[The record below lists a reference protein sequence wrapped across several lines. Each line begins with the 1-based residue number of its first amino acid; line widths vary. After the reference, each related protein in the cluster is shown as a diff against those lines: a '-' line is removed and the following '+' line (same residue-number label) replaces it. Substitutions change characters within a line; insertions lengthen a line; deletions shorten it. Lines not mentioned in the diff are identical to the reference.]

1 MSDDTYAVYA
11 IKYAELSRPQSEN
24 FLDGDPHDT
33 SAMPLDYYVWVIAG
47 ANRTIVV
54 DTGFGADVA
63 AKRGRRITQPVERG
77 LAALGVDP
85 GTVRDVIVTHMHYDH
100 CGNGELFEHARYHV
114 QDAEMEYVSG
124 RCMCH
129 REISRAF
136 EADDVA
142 RMVHRV
148 FAGRVAFHDGDDA
161 IAPGVTV
168 HRIGG
173 HTKGLQAV
181 RVATERGDVVLASDS
196 SHLYAHMEN
205 GRVFPVVYSVGDV
218 LEGYRKLYRLAS
230 SAQHVIPGHDPL
242 VLERYPPASD
252 ASEGWIARVDRP
264 PSRS

>member
-33 SAMPLDYYVWVIAG
+33 SDMPLDYFVWAVVG

-77 LAALGVDP
+77 LAALGIDP
-85 GTVRDVIVTHMHYDH
+85 STVRDVIVTHMHYDH
-100 CGNGELFEHARYHV
+100 CGNGELFEGARYHV

-129 REISRAF
+129 REISKAF
-136 EADDVA
+136 EPDDVA

-148 FAGRVAFHDGDDA
+148 FEGRVLFHDGDDT
-161 IAPGVTV
+161 IAPGVSV
-168 HRIGG
+168 HRLGG

-181 RVATERGDVVLASDS
+181 RVATERGQVVLASDA
-196 SHLYAHMEN
+196 SHFYAHIEN
-205 GRVFPVVYSVGDV
+205 GRVFPVVYNVGDV
-218 LEGYRKLYRLAS
+218 LEGYGRLRRLAS
-230 SAQHVIPGHDPL
+230 SAEHVIPGHDPL
-242 VLERYPPASD
+242 VIERYPPASD
-252 ASEGWIARVDRP
+252 ATEGWIARLDRP
-264 PSRS
+264 ANRS